1 MQPKELQL
9 CTSYI
14 ISYRFCHPPLIL
26 IQCRMARRCMINY
39 DTPRMESGDL
49 YAFFDERL
57 LKKKAKEL
65 APCLNSCCIFLI
77 GMMGCGKTTV
87 GKVLSEALGYAF
99 VDSDTCVEQ
108 AVGEISVAQIF
119 QKHGES
125 VFRDNE
131 SKALQELSLKSQQVV
146 ATGDGAVLH
155 PINWE
160 YMRKGI
166 TVFLD
171 VPLDALA
178 RRIAAVGTDSRPL
191 LDFDSGDPYTKALMR
206 LSTLLE
212 KRVEKCSSAD
222 VTVSLSKLADDL
234 EEDVSHLTPT
244 IIAIEVLE
252 QIEKYLRGKKKT
264 FN

>member
-1 MQPKELQL
+1 MTFLLDPA
-9 CTSYI
+9 C
-14 ISYRFCHPPLIL
+14 FV
-26 IQCRMARRCMINY
+26 A
-39 DTPRMESGDL
+39 PRMESGDL

-99 VDSDTCVEQ
+99 ADSDTCVEQ

-119 QKHGES
+119 QQHGES

-131 SKALQELSLKSQQVV
+131 SKALQELSSKSQLLV
-146 ATGDGAVLH
+146 ATGGGAVLH

-171 VPLDALA
+171 VPLDALG

-191 LDFDSGDPYTKALMR
+191 LDFDSGDPYTKALMS
-206 LSTLLE
+206 LSPLFE
-212 KRVEKCSSAD
+212 KRVEKYSSAD

-264 FN
+264 FNSHFYSRPA